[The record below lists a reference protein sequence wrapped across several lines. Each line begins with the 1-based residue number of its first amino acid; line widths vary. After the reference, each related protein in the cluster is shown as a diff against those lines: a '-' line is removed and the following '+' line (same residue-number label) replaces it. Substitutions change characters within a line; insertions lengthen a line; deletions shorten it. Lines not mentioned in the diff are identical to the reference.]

1 MLQWAGWALLLVVR
15 GQPWPACPLR
25 GCLPCPDFSEGR
37 PECRCSEGYSLN
49 GTSAGEGLALEWDTV
64 RGWLDSCQPVVCGQL
79 ESPAY
84 AEALQDMAETWFFP
98 DAVEY
103 QCSSG
108 YEVEF
113 YGDNWWQSPTVPSN
127 ASGLDARLL
136 RFRCSAQGTFEN
148 LTGQR
153 CVPVCGD
160 GMLVP
165 IDHLPQN
172 ELREQCDDG
181 NLDQDDG
188 CDGQCH
194 VESGFICVGGD
205 RNQPDRCSPS
215 TVSAESSMILS
226 MSGARAP
233 SIDEVSLATL
243 LVISKVF
250 QCPRRDLEI
259 LEVAAANASTSTS
272 VGQLHTSRQAM
283 QAGSC
288 KAPLQEQ
295 RLLPANSFNQEA
307 SEQEVEVYA
316 QFYDASRTE
325 RGLVNKV
332 STALS
337 DCWRP
342 TSAELD
348 KFQGCFAAWS
358 VGRGGLKEKDF
369 RHFLLELDVEL
380 TITQA
385 RSLWNDLVKEGE
397 HELKYEQ
404 ALLAYCKV
412 REAPVVFK
420 ASKGAAP
427 PGRPLEEIPLKAT
440 KDSQFGL
447 DDELPEKRTRP
458 RPRSHGPGLP
468 LPEAEDFLAAEGVPA
483 RRIQELLQRYHE
495 NGAIPQDRLLNLL
508 EELPGIGT
516 LAGETTRQMLPG
528 RSKVRFRIKISNPQI
543 LSLDDIQAEMA
554 NPRLFIPKVVAAFL
568 QTSSLQD
575 LYLTVVEVQAP
586 TFQGQVPKVEL
597 MGFSDYVALVA
608 TVGVSL
614 LSYACLIGLVTPAIY
629 WCLFI
634 MRRPHRLQG
643 HLDLVPFKHKSD
655 WVVGICECCR
665 FKVTCCSLLFF
676 LPARLAYT
684 WDTVG
689 ILPYWRGVRQALMC
703 CGLYLM
709 GCWPCGAFIAGQRR
723 SDLKDF
729 LGFGDGVKSNFEV
742 VDICY
747 YLMCPICSVVQ
758 EAAHVDMVFAAVR
771 TAVQEEA
778 EKARKRLEDPD
789 YEDEERP
796 AEAPT
801 LQAMLDEGFNAA
813 LDTAVGQSSLAN
825 CRRCRRC
832 HLCHKCHSRCPEA
845 EVLRLRANLTA
856 VCNLSSCFLLTMK
869 TASLAFLLLV
879 CAVKGVKLATDLSA
893 NRSNIAERPACT
905 GNLLERKVGDDHWQ
919 CDSLSGD
926 RGTEAEEKCTGSYD
940 TDGTA
945 YSYRFRQCV
954 VRVLSESRFN
964 CLAAKPCEAPED
976 QHGHHWQQEQSDA
989 QEEG

>member
-1 MLQWAGWALLLVVR
+1 
-15 GQPWPACPLR
+15 
-25 GCLPCPDFSEGR
+25 
-37 PECRCSEGYSLN
+37 
-49 GTSAGEGLALEWDTV
+49 LEWDTV

-98 DAVEY
+98 DTVEY

-127 ASGLDARLL
+127 GSGLDARLL

-181 NLDQDDG
+181 NLDQGDG

-205 RNQPDRCSPS
+205 RNQPDRCSPA
-215 TVSAESSMILS
+215 TVSADSSMILS
-226 MSGARAP
+226 MSGARAA

-283 QAGSC
+283 Q
-288 KAPLQEQ
+288 
-295 RLLPANSFNQEA
+295 
-307 SEQEVEVYA
+307 
-316 QFYDASRTE
+316 
-325 RGLVNKV
+325 
-332 STALS
+332 
-337 DCWRP
+337 
-342 TSAELD
+342 
-348 KFQGCFAAWS
+348 
-358 VGRGGLKEKDF
+358 
-369 RHFLLELDVEL
+369 
-380 TITQA
+380 
-385 RSLWNDLVKEGE
+385 
-397 HELKYEQ
+397 
-404 ALLAYCKV
+404 
-412 REAPVVFK
+412 
-420 ASKGAAP
+420 
-427 PGRPLEEIPLKAT
+427 
-440 KDSQFGL
+440 
-447 DDELPEKRTRP
+447 
-458 RPRSHGPGLP
+458 
-468 LPEAEDFLAAEGVPA
+468 
-483 RRIQELLQRYHE
+483 
-495 NGAIPQDRLLNLL
+495 
-508 EELPGIGT
+508 
-516 LAGETTRQMLPG
+516 
-528 RSKVRFRIKISNPQI
+528 VRFRIKISNPQI

-643 HLDLVPFKHKSD
+643 HLDLVPLKHKSG
-655 WVVGICECCR
+655 WVVGLCECCR

-813 LDTAVGQSSLAN
+813 LDTAVGAL
-825 CRRCRRC
+825 
-832 HLCHKCHSRCPEA
+832 
-845 EVLRLRANLTA
+845 
-856 VCNLSSCFLLTMK
+856 
-869 TASLAFLLLV
+869 
-879 CAVKGVKLATDLSA
+879 D
-893 NRSNIAERPACT
+893 
-905 GNLLERKVGDDHWQ
+905 
-919 CDSLSGD
+919 
-926 RGTEAEEKCTGSYD
+926 
-940 TDGTA
+940 
-945 YSYRFRQCV
+945 
-954 VRVLSESRFN
+954 
-964 CLAAKPCEAPED
+964 
-976 QHGHHWQQEQSDA
+976 
-989 QEEG
+989 